1 MAAGLTLV
9 TGGTGF
15 LGRHVLDRLRERQ
28 TGPIRVLTTRAPDW
42 LRAMRGVE
50 FVEGSI
56 LDPAACSAAA
66 AHAVSIIHL
75 AGMVSRDPD
84 DAVKMYELHLTGT
97 RRLIEAA
104 KGAGAKRL
112 VLVSSS
118 GTYAVSESADD
129 LPDETT
135 IRPLALI
142 TKWPY
147 YLSKYYEERTAKDL
161 CDRYAIELVTVHPSL
176 VLGPGD
182 DRLSSTVDIQRF
194 LDGHMP
200 LMPPGGLNFVDARD
214 AAATIVTAIDKGRQ
228 GEAYLAG
235 AENWTCRKFFER
247 VGDMAKKPAP
257 LVTASARVM
266 RAAGVTLD
274 FAYRKILGRTP
285 PVDKA
290 SAAYGTYFWY
300 FDDAKARREL
310 GHIHREP
317 AETIHDTVA
326 YLTRGSRTA
335 AAGRAW

>member
-84 DAVKMYELHLTGT
+84 DAVRMYELHLTGT

-104 KGAGAKRL
+104 KAAGAKRL

-118 GTYAVSESADD
+118 GTLAVSESADD
-129 LPDETT
+129 RPDETA

-161 CDRYAIELVTVHPSL
+161 CDRYAIELVVIHPSL

-194 LDGHMP
+194 LDGNMP
-200 LMPPGGLNFVDARD
+200 LMPPGGLNFIDARD

-257 LVTASARVM
+257 LVTAGAKVM
-266 RAAGVTLD
+266 RAAGAAAD
-274 FAYRKILGRTP
+274 WGYRKVLGRTP
-285 PVDKA
+285 PVDKL

-310 GHIHREP
+310 GHVHREP

-326 YLTRGSRTA
+326 YLTRGSRAA

>member
-1 MAAGLTLV
+1 MAAGLTLI

-28 TGPIRVLTTRAPDW
+28 SGPIRVLTTRAPDW

-56 LDPAACSAAA
+56 LDPAACAAAA

-75 AGMVSRDPD
+75 AGLVSRDPD
-84 DAVKMYELHLTGT
+84 DAVKMYDLHLQGT
-97 RRLIEAA
+97 RRLVEAA
-104 KGAGAKRL
+104 KSAGVKRL

-118 GTYAVSESADD
+118 GTIAVSEDPAAF
-129 LPDETT
+129 PDETA

-147 YLSKYYEERTAKDL
+147 YLSKYYEERSARDL

-182 DRLSSTVDIQRF
+182 DRLSSSIDVQRF
-194 LDGHMP
+194 LDGKMP

-214 AAATIVTAIDKGRQ
+214 AAATIVTALDQGRQ
-228 GEAYLAG
+228 GAAYLAG
-235 AENWTCRKFFER
+235 GENWSCRKFFER

-257 LVTASARVM
+257 LITANAKFMRVAG
-266 RAAGVTLD
+266 AAGD
-274 FAYRKILGRTP
+274 WAYRKLLGRTP
-285 PVDKA
+285 PVDRT
-290 SAAYGTYFWY
+290 SAELGTYFWY
-300 FDDAKARREL
+300 LDDARARREL
-310 GHIHREP
+310 GHVHRDP

-326 YLTRGSRTA
+326 YLVRGARTPA
-335 AAGRAW
+335 AARAW